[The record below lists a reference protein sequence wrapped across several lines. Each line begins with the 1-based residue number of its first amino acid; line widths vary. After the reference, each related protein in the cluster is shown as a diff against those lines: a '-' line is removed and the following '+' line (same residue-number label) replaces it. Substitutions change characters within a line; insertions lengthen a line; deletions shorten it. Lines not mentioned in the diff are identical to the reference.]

1 MLVGVALML
10 VGVALVLVGVA
21 LVLVGVALVL
31 ATPLAAP
38 HSLPLL
44 LRCHRTATA
53 DTQNKI

>member
-1 MLVGVALML
+1 ML
-10 VGVALVLVGVA
+10 VGVALVLVGEA